1 MTTFLLIL
9 HVPGG
14 GLSAVIWTDLFQT
27 VLMVIG
33 AGILMVFR
41 YHNQCQGGNSH
52 GFQVL

>member
-41 YHNQCQGGNSH
+41 YGNPGQVWNSH
-52 GFQVL
+52 DFQVP